1 MSNEEVAKNE
11 SKNESKPSRK
21 EHQLNRR
28 LFGALLAASA
38 FTFALPSAHAAPQ
51 DHGHGN
57 GHGHD
62 DDDDHGKGHGKD
74 HDHEEHYEE
83 HGNGHNW
90 NKNERYYHDEDRVYL
105 TRYYDGP
112 RDLPPGLR
120 KKYYRNG
127 TLPPG
132 WEKRFR
138 PLPPQVIVQ
147 LPAVPVGYER
157 GYCDGYAV
165 IVDPRTRIIY
175 DAIDIVGA
183 LTTR

>member
-1 MSNEEVAKNE
+1 M
-11 SKNESKPSRK
+11 
-21 EHQLNRR
+21 NRR

-38 FTFALPSAHAAPQ
+38 VSLALPSAYAAPQ
-51 DHGHGN
+51 DHDH

-62 DDDDHGKGHGKD
+62 DDDHGHGHGKD
-74 HDHEEHYEE
+74 KDHDHDDHHYEE
-83 HGNGHNW
+83 HHEEHGHDRHW
-90 NKNERYYHDEDRVYL
+90 DQHERYYHDEDRVYL

-120 KKYYRNG
+120 KKYVRYG

-138 PLPPQVIVQ
+138 PMPPQVIVQ
-147 LPAVPVGYER
+147 LPPVPVGYQR

-165 IVDPRTRIIY
+165 IIDPRTRIIY
-175 DAIDIVGA
+175 DAVDIVGA
-183 LTTR
+183 LSGH